1 MCRTSLSSPLL
12 SGPHFVA
19 VSQTLNDSTSASRV
33 LGSQAK
39 PLHKICLPPF
49 LLTFFQLTPESGD
62 TLSIWSA
69 TKLHLQ
75 VKTVAQGNNKCVKI
89 LKNYQNL

>member
-1 MCRTSLSSPLL
+1 MCRTSLFSPLL
-12 SGPHFVA
+12 SGL
-19 VSQTLNDSTSASRV
+19 QTLNDSTSASRV

-39 PLHKICLPPF
+39 PLHKICLPPS

-69 TKLHLQ
+69 AKLHLQ
-75 VKTVAQGNNKCVKI
+75 VKTVAQGNNCVKI